1 MVVKT
6 FHIIIIFG
14 LTLIIV
20 MQNNMF
26 RGFDDTAER
35 MYTSWLFFSGLLDIF
50 VAHMMFFTFV
60 NGKVSPDIIR
70 NENHKINYPVL
81 DVIRQEQAQL

>member
-1 MVVKT
+1 MVTT

-14 LTLIIV
+14 LTLIII
-20 MQNNMF
+20 MQNNVF

-35 MYTSWLFFSGLLDIF
+35 VYTCWLFFSGLLDIF

-60 NGKVSPDIIR
+60 NGNVSPDIIR
-70 NENHKINYPVL
+70 NENY
-81 DVIRQEQAQL
+81 